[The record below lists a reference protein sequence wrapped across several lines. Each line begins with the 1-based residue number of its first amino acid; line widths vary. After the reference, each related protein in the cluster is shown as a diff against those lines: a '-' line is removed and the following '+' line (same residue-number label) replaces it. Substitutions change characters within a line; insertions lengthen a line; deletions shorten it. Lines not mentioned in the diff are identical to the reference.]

1 MDLKLLKYL
10 LLAAASSGSKAQK
23 PIGYRC
29 LLAAGLAFFMLIP
42 ALAMAQTRLGDLV
55 EVQHAQQRE
64 LIGYGLVTGLD
75 RSGDR
80 ASGSRGAVF
89 TVQSI
94 ANMLDA
100 FGIAVDPEHLRT
112 RNVAAVMVT
121 ATIGPY
127 HAPGSSID
135 VTISSLGDASSLQG
149 GVLLQTPLFDPDN
162 ALISVKAQGPLIVGG
177 ISAEMNGTRVSQNP
191 TLTAAIPNG
200 GTVQSNPEFT
210 IDTSLPLGLVLRSP
224 NYTNSRRIVEQI
236 NLAFDENLAIVKHP
250 GLIEI
255 ALPPAFR
262 DAGEVNTFLSIVME
276 QRIVVDTPARVVI
289 NERTGT
295 IVAGGNV
302 IIDNVMIAHGS
313 VQVRT
318 QVTPFVSQ
326 PAPFSEGT
334 TVQGEMQGVE
344 ITEKAAQTLILPPQT
359 NVQQL
364 AASLNQLGLSPR
376 DIIAI
381 FQAIDRAGALRA
393 RLIVM

>member
-1 MDLKLLKYL
+1 MDPNLLKRIL
-10 LLAAASSGSKAQK
+10 LLAAGLAHK
-23 PIGYRC
+23 PVKPCPYRC
-29 LLAAGLAFFMLIP
+29 LLAATVAACVLIP
-42 ALAMAQTRLGDLV
+42 NLAGAQTRLGDLV
-55 EVQHAQQRE
+55 EVQHAQQKE

-112 RNVAAVMVT
+112 RNVAAVMIT
-121 ATIGPY
+121 ATVGPY

-149 GVLLQTPLFDPDN
+149 GVLLQAPLFDPDN
-162 ALISVKAQGPLIVGG
+162 PFISVRAQGPLIVGG

-191 TLTAAIPNG
+191 TLTAIIPNG
-200 GTVQSNPEFT
+200 GTVLQNPEFT
-210 IDTSLPLGLVLRSP
+210 IDTNLPLGLVMRSP
-224 NYTNSRRIVEQI
+224 NYTNARRIVEQI
-236 NLAFDENLAIVKHP
+236 NQTFDENLAMVRHP
-250 GLIEI
+250 GLVEI
-255 ALPPAFR
+255 VLPPAFR
-262 DAGEVNTFLSIVME
+262 DVGEVNTFLSIIME
-276 QRIVVDTPARVVI
+276 EEIVVDTPARVVI

-302 IIDNVMIAHGS
+302 IIDNVLIAHGS

-326 PAPFSEGT
+326 PAPFSDGV
-334 TVQGEMQGVE
+334 TVSGEMQGVE
-344 ITEKAAQTLILPPQT
+344 ITETAAQTLLLPPQT

-393 RLIVM
+393 KLIVM

>member
-1 MDLKLLKYL
+1 MDPKLLKIL
-10 LLAAASSGSKAQK
+10 LLAAMAKAAK
-23 PIGYRC
+23 VPPRSGYRC
-29 LLAAGLAFFMLIP
+29 LLAASLAAVLLLPVRMD
-42 ALAMAQTRLGDLV
+42 AQTRLGDLL

-80 ASGSRGAVF
+80 ASGTRGAVF

-100 FGIAVDPEHLRT
+100 FGIAVDPEQLRT

-127 HAPGSSID
+127 HAPGSAID

-162 ALISVKAQGPLIVGG
+162 PEISVKAQGPLVVGG

-191 TLTAAIPNG
+191 TLTAIVPNG
-200 GTVQSNPEFT
+200 GTVQANPEFT

-224 NYTNSRRIVEQI
+224 NYTNARRIVEQI
-236 NLAFDENLAIVKHP
+236 NQTFDENLAMVKHP
-250 GLIEI
+250 GLVEI
-255 ALPPAFR
+255 ALPAAFQS
-262 DAGEVNTFLSIVME
+262 AGEVNTFLSIVME

-313 VQVRT
+313 VQIRT

-334 TVQGEMQGVE
+334 TVEGQIEGVE
-344 ITEKAAQTLILPPQT
+344 ITESAAQTLILPAQT

-364 AASLNQLGLSPR
+364 AAALNQLGLSPR